1 MAENSILNVSRHG
14 FGNLFRIGGRDNRMQ
29 FWLFGA
35 LVFAPLMVV
44 QLAVQIAL
52 TLPSLEDMGRAAA
65 GDVRANGQIFEAQM
79 RGMATAAYANIGI
92 WLLGSLLM
100 LAAAGRRLHD
110 RGRSAGWALILPTG
124 LFAAGLNQA
133 ERTAEAA
140 KRMPAM
146 MAEMERQ
153 AAPDPGAMFEWAVKA
168 NVSAG
173 ATDWLAVAGGL
184 LLLGLLI
191 DLARAGVAGP
201 NRFGAA
207 PQ

>member
-1 MAENSILNVSRHG
+1 MAEISILNVSRHG
-14 FGNLFRIGGRDNRMQ
+14 FGKLFRVGGRDSRTQ

-35 LVFAPLMVV
+35 LVFAPLMIV
-44 QLAVQIAL
+44 QLALQIAL
-52 TLPSLEDMGRAAA
+52 TFPSLEDMGGAAVE
-65 GDVRANGQIFEAQM
+65 GVRTNGQIFEVQM
-79 RGMATAAYANIGI
+79 RGMVTAAYANIGI

-100 LAAAGRRLHD
+100 LAAAARRLHD

-140 KRMPAM
+140 KRLPAM
-146 MAEMERQ
+146 LSEMEGQ
-153 AAPDPGAMFEWAVKA
+153 SAAGPGVMFEWAVKA
-168 NVSAG
+168 NVSPG

-191 DLARAGVAGP
+191 DLARAGTAGA

-207 PQ
+207 PR